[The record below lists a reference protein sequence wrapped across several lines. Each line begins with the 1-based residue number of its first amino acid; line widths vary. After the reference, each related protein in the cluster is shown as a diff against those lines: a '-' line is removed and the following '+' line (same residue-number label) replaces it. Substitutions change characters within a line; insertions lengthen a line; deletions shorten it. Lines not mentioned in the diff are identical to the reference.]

1 MSSIV
6 RRSILYAQNFL
17 KSSCLVDSLLDR
29 YGIGPGDMLYEIGP
43 GKGIITECLARRCKQ
58 VVAIENDPH
67 LVAAFL
73 RSCANTP
80 NLTIHECDILP
91 YRLPQLQHK

>member
-29 YGIGPGDMLYEIGP
+29 YGIGPGDILYEIGP
-43 GKGIITECLARRCKQ
+43 GKGIITECLARGINCRP
-58 VVAIENDPH
+58 ESLTNLDT
-67 LVAAFL
+67 AF
-73 RSCANTP
+73 SSP
-80 NLTIHECDILP
+80 
-91 YRLPQLQHK
+91 